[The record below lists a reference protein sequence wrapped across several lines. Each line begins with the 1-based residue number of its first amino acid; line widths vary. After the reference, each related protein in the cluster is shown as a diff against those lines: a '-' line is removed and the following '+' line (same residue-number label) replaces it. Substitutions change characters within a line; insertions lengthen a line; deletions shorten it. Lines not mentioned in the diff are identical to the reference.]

1 MKGLFR
7 HMLRSFVL
15 LALCAPAGLVFA
27 QNNDEQM
34 ASYYYQ
40 NREYDKAAELY
51 EGLYQ
56 RTQNKYYYQAL
67 YESYLALDR
76 YKDAEK
82 LVDKRVK
89 QQPKDLTLWVDKG
102 WILQKKESRTKAEK
116 VYNEAIE
123 KLGFDSKQLQ
133 DLVSA
138 FQKIGRSDY
147 AEKAYLSAREKSG
160 NQYLY
165 VVELATLYAQR
176 GEYEKMVQEY
186 FGLLDAAPGNLN
198 SVQLSL
204 QKAMNDTSN
213 PKLAEGVRRA
223 IIDRL
228 RKQPN
233 NKIYLEMMIWFS
245 MQQKEFDFAFQQAK
259 AVDARFPGEGER
271 YVSDVAHIAH
281 NNEDFKVASDAY
293 SYLIKKGK
301 ENSYY
306 FYGWTGLLQCKF
318 DQLDHNHQLP
328 KKDLDLL
335 LREYESALEELG
347 KNANTIQIMRNYA
360 HLLAYQADEVQK
372 ASDILYDIVEMPRV
386 QNNIADEVKLEL
398 GDLLLFAGSI
408 WDASLLY
415 SQVEKAHKEDVLGSF
430 AKLKNA
436 KLSYYNND
444 FDWAKSQF
452 DVLRASTTK
461 LIANDAMEMSLL
473 ISDNMEDD
481 STYSMLEYFAAA
493 DLLLYRNQL
502 EEAWDAY
509 DAVATHTMS
518 HPLLDEVLLQKARI
532 RMKQGRYTEAEEL
545 LAQLVNFYPTDILAD
560 DALMMQAELLENE
573 LKNPDKARECY
584 EKLILDYSSS
594 QYVER
599 ARKRYNELKTK

>member
-1 MKGLFR
+1 MKGKTRYSLHLFV
-7 HMLRSFVL
+7 LWVL
-15 LALCAPAGLVFA
+15 LAPAGILIA
-27 QNNDEQM
+27 QNNEEQM

-40 NREYDKAAELY
+40 NKEYDKAAELY
-51 EGLYQ
+51 ESLYQ

-67 YESYLALDR
+67 YESYLVLER
-76 YKDAEK
+76 FKDAEK
-82 LVDKRVK
+82 LVDKRIK

-102 WILQKKESRTKAEK
+102 WILQQKDSRSKGEK
-116 VYNEAIE
+116 VYNEAIG
-123 KLGFDSKQLQ
+123 KIGFDSKQLQ
-133 DLVSA
+133 DLVAA
-138 FQKIGRSDY
+138 FQKIGRLDY

-160 NQYLY
+160 NQFLY

-176 GEYEKMVQEY
+176 GDYEKMVQEY
-186 FGLLDAAPGNLN
+186 FGLLDNSPGNLN

-213 PKLAEGVRRA
+213 PKLAEGIRRA
-223 IIDRL
+223 ILDRL

-233 NKIYLEMMIWFS
+233 NRLYLEMMIWFS
-245 MQQKEFDFAFQQAK
+245 MQKKEFDFAFQQAK
-259 AVDARFPGEGER
+259 AVDARFPGEGEELVFR
-271 YVSDVAHIAH
+271 VAQIAH
-281 NNEDFKVASDAY
+281 NNEDYKVASDAY

-301 ENSYY
+301 ENNYY
-306 FYGWTGLLQCKF
+306 FSSRTGLLQCKF
-318 DQLDHNHQLP
+318 DQLDNNYQLP
-328 KKDLDLL
+328 KKELDLL
-335 LREYESALEELG
+335 LKEYESALEELG
-347 KNANTIQIMRNYA
+347 KNAKTVQIMRNYA
-360 HLLAYQADEVQK
+360 HLLAYQANEVQQ
-372 ASDILYDIVEMPRV
+372 ASDILYDIVEMPRL
-386 QNNIADEVKLEL
+386 QNNIVDEVKLEL

-444 FDWAKSQF
+444 FDWAKSQL

-493 DLLLYRNQL
+493 DLLLYRNRL

-509 DAVATHTMS
+509 DAIATRAMS
-518 HPLLDEVLLQKARI
+518 HPLLDEVLFQKAKI
-532 RMKQGRYTEAEEL
+532 RTKQGRYVEAEEL
-545 LAQLVNFYPTDILAD
+545 LAQLVNFYPSDILAD
-560 DALMMQAELLENE
+560 DALMMQAELLENQ
-573 LKNPDKARECY
+573 LDNPTKARECY
-584 EKLILDYSSS
+584 EKVLLDYSSS

-599 ARKRYNELKTK
+599 ARKRYNELKTR